1 LNSKLHHY
9 RPVVRRATGC
19 FHSSPR
25 RWLANLT
32 SSPGIRSIASSLF
45 PVLFEKTGANLKESP
60 QMNYRTP
67 VTTLIVAIAVL
78 GAALMASAQ
87 SRPRRVKPAPT
98 PAPSPTPESLLGP
111 APKAP
116 PTANNNAPLLDV
128 KPSKPVGPAP
138 TSTSASASTDTTHA
152 YQLFQQKQ
160 YAAAAKEAKAIAAN
174 DAGNAEAWKLAG
186 FSEFYLK
193 QYDVASEDLQKAL
206 DLQRKANQ
214 EDSHT
219 VDALAESYT
228 LGEKY
233 DRALPLLVAVTTRAG
248 TTPDSTFLY
257 YRGIAE
263 FKTGKTAEAEKS
275 FNEAIK
281 ANPKHTPSLVYLGQI
296 ALARKDLD
304 TAISMLNR
312 ATTNDPRQAPAWFL
326 LTSAYLRRATSSTDE
341 AKASADYLGAV
352 RTGEALTRLRSD
364 EEALGL
370 YARALIGAQQYARA
384 ATALERVAASDNV
397 QGITLYLLGLSY
409 SRANNFPKAIA
420 ALERAIVK
428 TPNDTNAY
436 RELGY
441 DYEKSKQ
448 YPKAFA
454 TYEKAL
460 KVAPDDADFK
470 EGLERMRPFAK
481 S

>member
-1 LNSKLHHY
+1 
-9 RPVVRRATGC
+9 
-19 FHSSPR
+19 
-25 RWLANLT
+25 
-32 SSPGIRSIASSLF
+32 
-45 PVLFEKTGANLKESP
+45 
-60 QMNYRTP
+60 MNYRTC
-67 VTTLIVAIAVL
+67 VLTVIVAIAVL
-78 GAALMASAQ
+78 AGVLTASAQ
-87 SRPRRVKPAPT
+87 TRPRRVKPAPA
-98 PAPSPTPESLLGP
+98 PSPSPTPESLLGP

-116 PTANNNAPLLDV
+116 PTANNKAPLLDV
-128 KPSKPVGPAP
+128 KPSKPVGNAP
-138 TSTSASASTDTTHA
+138 VSASTDTMHA

-160 YAAAAKEAKAIAAN
+160 YAEAAKEAKAIAAN
-174 DAGNAEAWKLAG
+174 DPANAEAWKLAG

-193 QYDVASEDLQKAL
+193 QYDEASEDLQKAL
-206 DLQRKANQ
+206 DLQRKINQ

-219 VDALAESYT
+219 VDALAESYA
-228 LGEKY
+228 LAEKY

-248 TTPDSTFLY
+248 APPDSTFLY

-263 FKTGKTAEAEKS
+263 FKTGKTADAEKS

-296 ALARKDLD
+296 AMARKDLD